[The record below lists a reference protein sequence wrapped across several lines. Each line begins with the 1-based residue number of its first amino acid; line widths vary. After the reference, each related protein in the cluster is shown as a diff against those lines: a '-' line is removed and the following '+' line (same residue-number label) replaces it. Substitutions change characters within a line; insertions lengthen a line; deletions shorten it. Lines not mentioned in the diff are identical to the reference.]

1 MKGFQSLCSLQFG
14 DFLFFTIW
22 FSVFIK
28 NINGFSDLVFHVVFG
43 FSYLGSGFSLI

>member
-1 MKGFQSLCSLQFG
+1 MKGFSVFVFIAVWGFSV
-14 DFLFFTIW
+14 FFTIW

-28 NINGFSDLVFHVVFG
+28 NINKFSDLVFHVG